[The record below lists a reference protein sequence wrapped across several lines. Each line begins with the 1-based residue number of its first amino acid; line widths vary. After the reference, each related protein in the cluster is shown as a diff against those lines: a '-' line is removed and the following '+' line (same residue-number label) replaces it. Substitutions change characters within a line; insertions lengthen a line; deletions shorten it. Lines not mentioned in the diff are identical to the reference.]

1 MRRASE
7 SGTATGGAA
16 GLVGPGGSP
25 GDLRQ
30 LLASFCPDWR
40 GASLAVEINGLGLLY
55 ANAYAHDLLQH
66 GRPARLSG
74 GRLLIGPDHAM
85 RRLHVLIGALREG
98 STRTGTLVVN
108 DEDSGTTF
116 VLRIALPLSPHI
128 SDVAI
133 IDITGALVE
142 PQPALMGAIA
152 EAFHL
157 TVAESSVLGHLA
169 AGLSLR
175 EIATMR
181 GVRLETVRQQCKV
194 LLGKMRCRRQA
205 DLVRVVA
212 GLSHREP
219 APVAC

>member
-1 MRRASE
+1 MRRASWN
-7 SGTATGGAA
+7 GTAMARTVEPDR
-16 GLVGPGGSP
+16 GL
-25 GDLRQ
+25 GDMRQ

-40 GASLAVEINGLGLLY
+40 GASLAVEINDLGLLY
-55 ANAYAHDLLQH
+55 ANAYAYDMLQH

-74 GRLLIGPDHAM
+74 GRFVVGPDHAM
-85 RRLHVLIGALREG
+85 RRLHVLIDALRQG
-98 STRTGTLVVN
+98 SSRTGTLVVN
-108 DEDSGTTF
+108 DEEADATF
-116 VLRIALPLSPHI
+116 VLRVALPLSPHM
-128 SDVAI
+128 SDIAV

-157 TVAESSVLGHLA
+157 TVAECNVLGHLA